1 MKDDIEQVLH
11 FLLLGILPG
20 VVFGPLAI
28 AVPLIRE
35 LTDWDLFWPM
45 KGQWPP
51 GDTID
56 VEDRI
61 DPKFFVGGRPMT
73 SKYQPLDRVE
83 DLRRDLIWTLS
94 GVGLGAAIQIGLI
107 VWWLV

>member
-1 MKDDIEQVLH
+1 MKDNIEQVLH

-20 VVFGPLAI
+20 VVFGPSAI

-35 LTDWDLFWPM
+35 LTRWKLPWPM

-61 DPKFFVGGRPMT
+61 DPKFFVAGRPMT

-83 DLRRDLIWTLS
+83 DLRWDLVFTFC
-94 GVGLGAAIQIGLI
+94 GVAVGQAIQIGLI
-107 VWWLV
+107 VWLL